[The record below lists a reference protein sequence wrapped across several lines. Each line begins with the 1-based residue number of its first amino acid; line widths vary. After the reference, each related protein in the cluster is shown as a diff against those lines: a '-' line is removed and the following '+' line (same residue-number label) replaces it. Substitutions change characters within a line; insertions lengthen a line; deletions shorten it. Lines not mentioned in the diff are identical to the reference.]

1 VVIKTLSIDWEGHQ
15 ADVQYED
22 DIAWGDMDEILRRSV
37 NLDKVAT
44 DGPQVNMAEYRF
56 RLIMG
61 VLRKAPFKW
70 GDSAQVKK
78 VPRKTMQKIM
88 LRVMEDYPL
97 LEPLADWMMSL
108 MGSAMPTDL
117 ESDSTHTVQSS
128 SDGPKEKPT
137 NTDSNSLNKS
147 SQPAKNTSKTQ
158 SASSD
163 RVQQPTSG
171 KIPDRK
177 P

>member
-1 VVIKTLSIDWEGHQ
+1 MIKTISVDWQGHK

-44 DGPQVNMAEYRF
+44 DGPKVNMAEYRF
-56 RLIMG
+56 RLIMA
-61 VLRKAPFKW
+61 VLRKAPFKY
-70 GDSAQVKK
+70 GDPGEVRN
-78 VPRKTMQKIM
+78 VPRKVMQIIM
-88 LRVMEDYPL
+88 QGVMNDYPL

-117 ESDSTHTVQSS
+117 DSESTPTAPTS
-128 SDGPKEKPT
+128 SDGPSNKPT
-137 NTDSNSLNKS
+137 STDSSSSSNSSPPQKT
-147 SQPAKNTSKTQ
+147 TSKTQ
-158 SASSD
+158 SSSNEKVNHP
-163 RVQQPTSG
+163 RSG